1 VDSTLLKAGAADVI
15 AFAFYQMGYRPR
27 ESLVLI
33 GMRGPRRRLG
43 LVVRV
48 DLPQRRHLRAVLQQ
62 QLDAVARF
70 GDDALLVLVVSD
82 AQEPPGADGTVLPHR
97 RLVRDLRRQVL
108 GQGWSLQ
115 DVIGVGASRWRS
127 YSCSDPS
134 CCPAAG
140 RPLEE
145 VLASRVA
152 TFQIGD
158 GRVLAADEAGL
169 VADVAPR
176 PSTADTAGTAGS
188 RSPAA
193 PLVDTSVDPEVD
205 SSVGASPP
213 GGLDAAAA
221 LRRWRALLETVPP
234 AAGRAEAPAQL
245 GWLIEALQDRWLRDA
260 VLLTLVPGSGTA
272 PEELLAGGDD
282 SVLDGLLDQAPDT
295 ELLERGRVLLSAVA
309 RAAPPG
315 SRVDA
320 LALLAWMSW
329 WAGDGARA
337 RLLAGRALADQ
348 PAHRLARLVDSLLR
362 VGVAPEWV
370 QARRPVRVPPSR

>member
-1 VDSTLLKAGAADVI
+1 VDSTVLKAGAADVI

-27 ESLVLI
+27 ESLVLV
-33 GMRGPRRRLG
+33 GMRGPRHRLG

-70 GDDALLVLVVSD
+70 GDDALLILVVSD
-82 AQEPPGADGTVLPHR
+82 AQEPPGADGSVLPHR

-127 YSCSDPS
+127 YTCSDPS

-140 RPLEE
+140 RPLDE

-152 TFQIGD
+152 AFQIGD

-176 PSTADTAGTAGS
+176 PGAVSTAATSSTADIDPS
-188 RSPAA
+188 VEAA
-193 PLVDTSVDPEVD
+193 PPD
-205 SSVGASPP
+205 
-213 GGLDAAAA
+213 GLDAAAA
-221 LRRWRALLETVPP
+221 LRRWCTLLETAAP
-234 AAGRAEAPAQL
+234 AGGRAEPPAQL

-282 SVLDGLLDQAPDT
+282 SVLDGLLDQAPDAD
-295 ELLERGRVLLSAVA
+295 LLERGRVLLSAVA

-315 SRVDA
+315 SRADA

-370 QARRPVRVPPSR
+370 QARRAVRVPPSR